1 MTPQRPLAANSPPA
15 EQIYVIYNPSAGRG
29 RALARLQEQLAHLKT
44 EVILKPTEQPAHAEL
59 LAYEAA
65 GAGCAIIGAAGG
77 DGTVHEVA
85 NGILRSDKPDCA
97 LAVLPVGSANDYA
110 FSLGLTEN
118 WWCDESR
125 AAVYRQVDVGLIET
139 NTGTKRYFVNGAG
152 IGLNGAVTLESR
164 SIRGL
169 QGVCLYSLAMLRAL
183 WRRYRYPALVTEMDG
198 VQRERT
204 PTLGFSVAIGQ
215 REGNF
220 LLAPDARV
228 DDGWFDYLH
237 AGPIK
242 WWEVLRYL
250 PGMIRGRL
258 PDNHP
263 ALWRGRC
270 RHVRL
275 QAEEDLII
283 HLDGEMFAVPG
294 EGVRDV
300 SITMLPGRLRIFGRF
315 AEQYPPKYSEG
326 MLPNS

>member
-1 MTPQRPLAANSPPA
+1 MNQPHA
-15 EQIYVIYNPSAGRG
+15 EQLYVIYNPSAGRG
-29 RALARLQEQLAHLKT
+29 RALARLQEQLTQLTSKI
-44 EVILKPTEQPAHAEL
+44 VLKPTDRSGHAET
-59 LAYEAA
+59 LAFEAA
-65 GAGCAIIGAAGG
+65 NAGCHIIGAAGG

-85 NGILRSDKPDCA
+85 NGILSSGKPDCA

-110 FSLGLTEN
+110 YSLGLVSN

-125 AAVYRQVDVGLIET
+125 AAVFRQVDVGLIET
-139 NTGTKRYFVNGAG
+139 NTGAKRYFVNGAG
-152 IGLNGAVTLESR
+152 IGLNGAVTLEAR

-169 QGVCLYSLAMLRAL
+169 QGVLLYSTAMLRAL
-183 WRRYRYPALVTEMDG
+183 WKRYRYPDVITDLDG
-198 VQRERT
+198 VRRERT
-204 PTLGFSVAIGQ
+204 PTLAFSAAIGK

-220 LLAPDARV
+220 LLAPDAQV
-228 DDGWFDYLH
+228 DDGLFDYLH

-250 PGMIRGRL
+250 PAMIRGRL

-270 RHVRL
+270 REIRV

-294 EGVRDV
+294 DGVRDV
-300 SITMLPGRLRIFGRF
+300 HITMLPGRLRIFGRF
-315 AEQYPPKYSEG
+315 AEQ
-326 MLPNS
+326 L

>member
-1 MTPQRPLAANSPPA
+1 MNQLPV
-15 EQIYVIYNPSAGRG
+15 EQLYVIYNPSAGRG
-29 RALARLQEQLAHLKT
+29 RALARLQEQLAQLTSKI
-44 EVILKPTEQPAHAEL
+44 VLKPTDRPAHAES
-59 LAYEAA
+59 LAFEASS
-65 GAGCAIIGAAGG
+65 AGCPIVGAAGG

-85 NGILRSDKPDCA
+85 NGILRAANPNCA

-110 FSLGLTEN
+110 YSLGLAAN

-125 AAVYRQVDVGLIET
+125 PAVFRQVDVGLIET
-139 NTGTKRYFVNGAG
+139 NTGARRFFVNGAG
-152 IGLNGAVTLESR
+152 IGLNGAVTLEAR

-169 QGVCLYSLAMLRAL
+169 QGVWLYSIAMLRAL
-183 WRRYRYPALVTEMDG
+183 WRRYHFPEVTTDLDG
-198 VQRERT
+198 VHRERT
-204 PTLGFSVAIGQ
+204 PTLAFSAAIGQ

-220 LLAPDARV
+220 LLAPDAKV
-228 DDGWFDYLH
+228 DDGLFDYLH

-270 RHVRL
+270 RDVRL
-275 QAEEDLII
+275 QADKDLII

-294 EGVRDV
+294 DGVREV
-300 SITMLPGRLRIFGRF
+300 HITMLPGRLRIFGRF
-315 AEQYPPKYSEG
+315 VE
-326 MLPNS
+326 